1 MNKSDLEFYLK
12 DNIVLSIDN
21 FIISIVVAAILSFI
35 VQLFYIKFSSTISNR
50 LDFSKNFV
58 ILGIVTTIVITIV
71 KSSLALSLGLVGAL
85 SIVRF
90 RAAIKEPEEL
100 VFLFLIIAIGLGCGA
115 GQIKIIIIGILSSLI
130 LIYLYYLYYKNKK
143 FKIAEVLN
151 LALSKNSQVDEKE
164 INEIVDFIKSNSKTM
179 DLISIS
185 KSKDDTTLNFDISVD
200 NIKKINQILIALE
213 KRNYKSIVAR
223 NDINSI

>member
-143 FKIAEVLN
+143 FQIAEVLN

>member
-130 LIYLYYLYYKNKK
+130 LFYLYYLYYKNKK